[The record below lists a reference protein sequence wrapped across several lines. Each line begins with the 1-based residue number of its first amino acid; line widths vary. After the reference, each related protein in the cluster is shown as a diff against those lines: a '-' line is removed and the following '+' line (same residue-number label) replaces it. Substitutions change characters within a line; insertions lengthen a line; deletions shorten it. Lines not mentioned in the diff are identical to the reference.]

1 MITIINFA
9 IFLYSTYIQ
18 EDWDEYTKFGKK
30 FIYPFWFIR
39 AALIWF
45 FFFLFIPEYVW
56 KKSKMYKKYIK
67 LYNQMLKKQLTRY

>member
-1 MITIINFA
+1 MKTILNFA

-18 EDWDEYTKFGKK
+18 EDWDEYTIIGKK

-39 AALIWF
+39 AALIWI

-56 KKSKMYKKYIK
+56 KKSKMYKRYIK
-67 LYNQMLKKQLTRY
+67 LYNQMLKS